1 MRFRVLI
8 PQDITEP
15 GKKYLEENDCEIR
28 ILEDY
33 SVESICKNVVDCDA
47 ILTRT
52 AMLPKEVFESGKQ
65 LKVIAKHGVGYDNV
79 DIDEATRHH
88 IQVCYT
94 PEANAGSVAEHAMS
108 LILACA
114 KKLLYMDRLTRNG
127 QWESRNEIRTMNV
140 SGKALGIIGYGRV
153 GRLVAKAA
161 AYGFNMNILVYSH
174 HPGQNDLPDYVT
186 ECSDIDEIFK
196 KSDFVSL
203 HTSLT
208 EETIKL
214 VNKERLL
221 MMKHTAF
228 LINTARGAEVDET
241 ALYQALCEGTI
252 AGAGLDVFEEE
263 PASKENPLF
272 MLDNVT
278 VSPHNASLTQEAM
291 DQMGLD
297 AAKGIVEVLFGK
309 KVTWPV
315 N

>member
-15 GKKYLEENDCEIR
+15 GKRYLEENDCEIR

-33 SVESICKNVVDCDA
+33 SVKNICKNIVDCDA
-47 ILTRT
+47 VLTRT
-52 AMLPKEVFESGKQ
+52 AMLSKEVFDSGKQ

-79 DIDEATRHH
+79 DINEATRHH

-94 PEANAGSVAEHAMS
+94 PEANAGSVAEHVMS

-114 KKLLYMDRLTRNG
+114 KKLVYMDRLTRNG
-127 QWESRNEIRTMNV
+127 QWESRNAIRTMNV
-140 SGKALGIIGYGRV
+140 SGKTLGIIGYGRI

-161 AYGFNMNILVYSH
+161 AYGFNMNILIYSH
-174 HPGQNDLPDYVT
+174 HPGKNDLPDYVT
-186 ECSDIDEIFK
+186 KCSDIDEIFK

-208 EETIKL
+208 EDTIKL
-214 VNKERLL
+214 VNKERLQ
-221 MMKHTAF
+221 MMKPTAF

-241 ALYQALCEGTI
+241 VLYQALREGTI
-252 AGAGLDVFEEE
+252 AGAGLDVFDEE

-272 MLDNVT
+272 TLDNVT
-278 VSPHNASLTQEAM
+278 VSPHNAALTQESM

>member
-1 MRFRVLI
+1 MKFRVLI

-15 GKKYLEENDCEIR
+15 GKRYLEENNCEIS
-28 ILEDY
+28 ILDDCSIEN
-33 SVESICKNVVDCDA
+33 ICKNIVDCDA

-52 AMLPKEVFESGKQ
+52 AMLTQEVFESGKK

-79 DIDEATRHH
+79 DVEAATRHH

-94 PEANAGSVAEHAMS
+94 PEANAGSVAEHTMA

-114 KKLLYMDRLTRNG
+114 KKLVYMNRITING
-127 QWESRNEIRTMNV
+127 QWEQRNRVRTMNV
-140 SGKALGIIGYGRV
+140 AGKTLGIIGYGRI
-153 GRLVAKAA
+153 GHLVAKAA
-161 AYGFNMNILVYSH
+161 AYGFDMQILVFCH
-174 HPGQNDLPDYVT
+174 HPGKNNLPDYVT
-186 ECSDIDEIFK
+186 ECSDINDIFK
-196 KSDFVSL
+196 KSDFVSI
-203 HTSLT
+203 HSSLT

-214 VNKERLL
+214 VNKERLQ
-221 MMKHTAF
+221 MMKNTAF
-228 LINTARGAEVDET
+228 LINTARGGEVDET
-241 ALYQALCEGTI
+241 ALYEALYKGTI
-252 AGAGLDVFEEE
+252 GGAGLDVFEEE

-272 MLDNVT
+272 TLDNVI

-297 AAKGIVEVLFGK
+297 AAKGIIEVLYGK